1 MHSIARRGLTATVV
15 TGLLATAVAATAPAT
30 ATAGTATRGCTISTL
45 PYPVDAYR
53 ATADAIDPTGQFVAG
68 SGLRVTDTGNQP
80 LLLIWARGALTTVE
94 SPIVD
99 TVADVN
105 ASGVVIGNGYGDGTG
120 LPWRYRGGTVEPLPL
135 PPSGGAHATAINQA
149 GDIVGSSQDPQT
161 GESVA
166 LLWPAARPGTVEVL
180 DAPVDAVAEGINDD
194 GTIVGTAGA
203 FDQWTTWLRRP
214 GGTVQPLSVPGARIT
229 VAVAAAGRWAVGH
242 ADLGGTSTTNVRW
255 NLRTGSYTRLSADV
269 PWLEDVNARGVAVG
283 ADRVTAGATSRV
295 LPGSGERTSVGTR
308 AIADN
313 GVIVGFRNSF
323 GQVTP
328 VRWTGC

>member
-15 TGLLATAVAATAPAT
+15 TGLLATAVAVTAPSA
-30 ATAGTATRGCTISTL
+30 ATAGPGTRGCTISAL
-45 PYPVDAYR
+45 PYPADAYR
-53 ATADAIDPTGQFVAG
+53 ATADAIDPTGRFVAG

-80 LLLIWARGALTTVE
+80 LLLIWARGTLTTVE
-94 SPIVD
+94 SALVD

-105 ASGVVIGNGYGDGTG
+105 ASGVVIGNGYRDGIE
-120 LPWRYRGGTVEPLPL
+120 LPWRYHGGKVEPLPL
-135 PPSGGAHATAINQA
+135 PASGGAHATAINRA
-149 GDIVGSSQDPQT
+149 GDIVGSGPDPQT
-161 GESVA
+161 GETVA
-166 LLWPAARPGTVEVL
+166 LLWPAARPGTVQVL
-180 DAPVDAVAEGINDD
+180 DAPADAVAEGINDN

-203 FDQWTTWLRRP
+203 FAEWTTWLRRP
-214 GGTVQPLSVPGARIT
+214 GGTVQPLSVPGARTTIA
-229 VAVAAAGRWAVGH
+229 VAVAGRWAVGH
-242 ADLGGTSTTNVRW
+242 ADLGGTSTTMVRW

-269 PWLEDVNARGVAVG
+269 PWLDDVNARGVAIG

-313 GVIVGFRNSF
+313 GVIVGFRNSY
-323 GQVTP
+323 GQVRP